1 MDNISRLV
9 EGIEFNEHNKYILV
23 QFTQNEVREKL
34 GSQCYN
40 LIIELVEGSN
50 NNTKLVII
58 NMSSVELITSSPLG
72 KLNMLLKHLENKGI
86 RLILCGIEN
95 EVLKIFQLMQ
105 LTRVFNIVNEKE
117 ALAIANK
124 L

>member
-9 EGIEFNEHNKYILV
+9 EGIEFNEYNKYILV

-40 LIIELVEGSN
+40 LVIELVEGS

-72 KLNMLLKHLENKGI
+72 KLNMLLKNLENKGI

-95 EVLKIFQLMQ
+95 EVLKIFELMQ
-105 LTRVFNIVNEKE
+105 LTRVFNIVNEDE
-117 ALAIANK
+117 ALAIASK